1 MATGRARPATVF
13 FADILGF
20 SAMASTPGAQPAAGA
35 LADMARLFR
44 ADKLGRHLRGTWARR
59 YGLSDS
65 LLLVA
70 KDPRT
75 AAAEAAGF
83 CFDLAFYNSA
93 SLEGAVLLRGALTF
107 GEVRELDP
115 LFPETGKANVVG
127 EAVVRAVVLE
137 KSGPKGPRLLV
148 SDELAARL
156 DTWLLDRPDGGPSEL
171 LWLLPPEGD
180 PVNPEMIGDV
190 ARSAVELFLRH
201 STGGAAAHYA
211 AYLDLVARSL
221 LRLRARE
228 RERAALAIERSGIRR
243 ASPALERLAR
253 GKSPEVATLKRIGA
267 LVRESRPAAPRRGG
281 P

>member
-44 ADKLGRHLRGTWARR
+44 ADKLGRHLRG
-59 YGLSDS
+59 
-65 LLLVA
+65 
-70 KDPRT
+70 T